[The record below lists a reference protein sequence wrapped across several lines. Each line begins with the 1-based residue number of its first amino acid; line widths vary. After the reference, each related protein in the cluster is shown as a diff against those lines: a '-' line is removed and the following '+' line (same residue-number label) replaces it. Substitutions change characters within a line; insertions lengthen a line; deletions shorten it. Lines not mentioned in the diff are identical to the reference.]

1 MRILSLFMT
10 RLPDLVVAL
19 HRPVK
24 RRVKIGRDAIETTLF
39 SKKSNGG
46 YSLLFVILLAIAL
59 LFVDARFK
67 YLTDPLRFQING
79 VFSPVYSMM
88 SWPSR
93 FTHLLTDSTMGDEEL
108 RQENSYLKSQLLVM
122 SGRLQKFSELAA
134 ENARLRGLI
143 DSSLV
148 VDGRVLIAEIIG
160 VDADPFRHIILVNKG
175 SAEGVYIGQPVLD
188 ARGIMGQVIEVGP
201 ENSRA
206 MLIADREHAIPVR
219 VARNGIRA
227 VLAGTGDLDRL
238 SLQFVPES
246 ADVKV
251 GDSLISSGLGLRF
264 PAGYPVGVVS
274 KVDRAGTSE
283 FANIEVK
290 PVAQL
295 DRSRHVL
302 LLFNRPLRAEQGGQ
316 YGKAQ

>member
-1 MRILSLFMT
+1 
-10 RLPDLVVAL
+10 
-19 HRPVK
+19 
-24 RRVKIGRDAIETTLF
+24 
-39 SKKSNGG
+39 
-46 YSLLFVILLAIAL
+46 LLAIGL
-59 LFVDARFK
+59 LFADARYK
-67 YLTDPLRFQING
+67 SLTDPVRFQING
-79 VFSPVYSMM
+79 LLSPVYSMM
-88 SWPSR
+88 SWPGR
-93 FTHLLTDSTMGDEEL
+93 LTSLITDVSMSDDET
-108 RQENSYLKSQLLVM
+108 RTENSYLKSQLLVL

-160 VDADPFRHIILVNKG
+160 VDPDPFRHIILVNKG
-175 SAEGVYIGQPVLD
+175 RDEGVYSGQPVLD

-227 VLAGTGDLDRL
+227 VLAGTGDIDQLN
-238 SLQFVPES
+238 LQFVPES

-251 GDSLISSGLGLRF
+251 GDVLMSSGLGLRF
-264 PAGYPVGVVS
+264 PAGYPVGVVTTVKKS
-274 KVDRAGTSE
+274 GTSE
-283 FANIEVK
+283 FANIMVK
-290 PVAQL
+290 PVAEL

-302 LLFNRPLRAEQGGQ
+302 LLFNRPLRAEQLNAGGQ
-316 YGKAQ
+316 HGKTP